1 MAVVKAN
8 AYGHGL
14 VEVAKYAENITDYLG
29 LAIPEEGRALRE
41 AGVKSPI
48 HIFTLPAKSQA
59 ELYPRFDLE
68 ATICSLKEAR
78 WLQSA
83 AERARRTI
91 DVHLKVETG
100 MNRIGARVEELPSL
114 IRSLRSLRRLRVK
127 GLFSHFA
134 TAEDKDKRFA
144 RQQLA
149 RFHQAMEVARN
160 EGLSPELYHIANS
173 GAILDLP
180 ESYFSMVRVGIM
192 MYGYYPSAGT
202 TESVKLRTAMKVR
215 SKVSLVKW
223 IDAGETV
230 GYGRRFVATRRT
242 KIATVP
248 VGYADGFTRLLS
260 GKASVII
267 NGKLF
272 PVVGTIA
279 MDQMMMNVGKDDVEV
294 GDEVVLMGSQ
304 GTLTISAWDVARK
317 LGTVPYEVCCWV
329 SSRVPRIYRKNKTT
343 KGVLTP

>member
-14 VEVAKYAENITDYLG
+14 VEVAKYVENITDYLG
-29 LAIPEEGRALRE
+29 VAILEEGRTLRE
-41 AGVKSPI
+41 AGLKSPI
-48 HIFTLPAKSQA
+48 HIFTLPAKAQA

-68 ATICSLKEAR
+68 ATICSLQEAR
-78 WLQSA
+78 WLQRA
-83 AERARRTI
+83 AERAERTI

-114 IRSLRSLRRLRVK
+114 IRSLRRYRRLRVK

-134 TAEDKDKRFA
+134 TAEEKDKSFA
-144 RQQLA
+144 RTQLD
-149 RFHQAMEVARN
+149 RFHQAIEVARR

-180 ESYFSMVRVGIM
+180 ESYFSMVRAGIM
-192 MYGYYPSAGT
+192 MYGYYPSADT
-202 TESVKLRTAMKVR
+202 TESVSLRRAMRLR
-215 SKVSLVKW
+215 SKVSYVKW

-242 KIATVP
+242 TIATVP
-248 VGYADGFTRLLS
+248 IGYADGFTRLLS
-260 GKASVII
+260 GRASVII

-279 MDQMMMNVGKDDVEV
+279 MDQMMVNVGKDDVEV
-294 GDEVVLMGSQ
+294 GDEVVLIGSQ
-304 GTLTISAWDVARK
+304 GNVTLSAWDIARK

-329 SSRVPRIYRKNKTT
+329 SARVPRIYRRKR
-343 KGVLTP
+343 

>member
-14 VEVAKYAENITDYLG
+14 VEVAKYVEKLTDYLG
-29 LAIPEEGRALRE
+29 LAIPEEGRTLRE
-41 AGVKSPI
+41 VGVKSPI
-48 HIFTLPAKSQA
+48 HIFTLPAKGQA
-59 ELYPRFDLE
+59 ELYPQFELE
-68 ATICSLKEAR
+68 ATICSLNEAR
-78 WLQSA
+78 WLQRA
-83 AERARRTI
+83 AERARRSI

-100 MNRIGARVEELPSL
+100 MNRIGARVEELPTL
-114 IRSLRSLRRLRVK
+114 IRSLRRYRRLRVK

-134 TAEDKDKRFA
+134 TAEEKDKSFA
-144 RQQLA
+144 RKQLD
-149 RFHQAMEVARN
+149 RFHQAIEIARR

-180 ESYFSMVRVGIM
+180 ESYFSMVRAGIM
-192 MYGYYPSAGT
+192 MYGYYPSAET
-202 TESVKLRTAMKVR
+202 TESVKLRTAMRLR
-215 SKVSLVKW
+215 SKVSYVKW

-248 VGYADGFTRLLS
+248 IGYADGFTRLLS
-260 GKASVII
+260 GRASVLI

-279 MDQMMMNVGKDDVEV
+279 MDQMMVNVGKDDVEV
-294 GDEVVLMGSQ
+294 GDEVVLIGSQ
-304 GTLTISAWDVARK
+304 SNLTLSAWEIARK

-329 SSRVPRIYRKNKTT
+329 SARVPRLYRRTR
-343 KGVLTP
+343 